1 VKAVKDTHVPIHDLL
16 GKVDN
21 KFLLCIAVARRARQ
35 IKEGA
40 KPLYEGSDAELP
52 VISAM
57 EEILFDKVGV
67 IYNPNAEIVDNKDDD
82 MRIIRRKIKPV
93 ESETAVEL
101 TEEEDKKNAARL
113 KKKEK
118 LEKSKKRNKSLVA

>member
-1 VKAVKDTHVPIHDLL
+1 MTKDTHISIHSLL
-16 GKVDN
+16 QKVDN
-21 KFLLCIAVARRARQ
+21 KFLLVIAVAKRARQ

-40 KPLYEGSDAELP
+40 KPLDERSNPELA

-57 EEILFDKVGV
+57 EELLHNKVGV
-67 IYNPNAEIVDNKDDD
+67 EFDINKEVEVQEDE
-82 MRIIRRKIKPV
+82 MSIIRRKVKPR
-93 ESETAVEL
+93 EDAAAQHEPTA
-101 TEEEDKKNAARL
+101 EEDKKNAARL

>member
-1 VKAVKDTHVPIHDLL
+1 MIRDTHISIHDLL
-16 GKVDN
+16 QKVDN
-21 KFLLCIAVARRARQ
+21 KFLLVIAVAKRARQ

-40 KPLYEGSDAELP
+40 KPLDANCNPELA

-57 EEILFDKVGV
+57 EELLGNKVGV
-67 IYNPNAEIVDNKDDD
+67 EFDINKEVEVPEEE
-82 MRIIRRKIKPV
+82 MNVIRRKSKPR
-93 ESETAVEL
+93 EEAVHHEP
-101 TEEEDKKNAARL
+101 TEEEDKKNAAKL